1 VNGVKI
7 QPGLYPVNKSLQRGE
22 LTSRPAPSQNFAD
35 LMQQQDESRTQE
47 ELKRKLEDI
56 RLQGDRLTRSMT
68 VRELML
74 YRQMV
79 KNFLEDTVKRGIG
92 LKETKGWDRRGRG
105 KRYKLLEE
113 VDAMLVGM
121 GEELLHTEA
130 GRIDLLHKVG
140 EIRGILI
147 NLVF

>member
-1 VNGVKI
+1 MKI
-7 QPGLYPVNKSLQRGE
+7 QPGFYPVSKTVQRGE
-22 LTSRPAPSQNFAD
+22 TLARPSQSQNFGD
-35 LMQQQDESRTQE
+35 LMQQQEEQRTHE
-47 ELKRKLEDI
+47 ELQRKLEDI

-68 VRELML
+68 VRELVL

-79 KNFLEDTVKRGIG
+79 KGFLEDTVRRGIA
-92 LKETKGWDRRGRG
+92 LKETRGWDRRGRG

-121 GEELLHTEA
+121 GEELLQSEE
-130 GRIDLLHKVG
+130 GRIDLLQKVG
-140 EIRGILI
+140 EIRGLLI

>member
-1 VNGVKI
+1 LKI
-7 QPGLYPVNKSLQRGE
+7 QPGFYPVNKTLQRGE
-22 LTSRPAPSQNFAD
+22 AAARPAQPQGFGD
-35 LMQQQDESRTQE
+35 LMQQQEEQRTHE
-47 ELKRKLEDI
+47 ELQRKLEHI
-56 RLQGDRLTRSMT
+56 RLQGDRLSRSMT
-68 VRELML
+68 VRELVL
-74 YRQMV
+74 YRQMI
-79 KNFLEDTVKRGIG
+79 KGFLEDTVRRGIG

-121 GEELLHTEA
+121 GEELLHSEE
-130 GRIDLLHKVG
+130 GRLDLLQRVG

>member
-1 VNGVKI
+1 MKI
-7 QPGLYPVNKSLQRGE
+7 QSGFYPVNKTLQRGE
-22 LTSRPAPSQNFAD
+22 TAARPSQTQNFGD
-35 LMQQQDESRTQE
+35 FMQQQDEQRTHE
-47 ELKRKLEDI
+47 ELQRKLEDI

-68 VRELML
+68 VRELVL

-79 KNFLEDTVKRGIG
+79 KGFLEDTVRRGIA

-121 GEELLHTEA
+121 GEELLRSEE
-130 GRIDLLHKVG
+130 GRIDLLQKVG
-140 EIRGILI
+140 EIRGIMI
-147 NLVF
+147 NIVF

>member
-1 VNGVKI
+1 LKI
-7 QPGLYPVNKSLQRGE
+7 QPGLYPVNKTLQRGE
-22 LTSRPAPSQNFAD
+22 SANRPTQAQNFGEF
-35 LMQQQDESRTQE
+35 MQQNEEQRTHE
-47 ELKRKLEDI
+47 ELQRKLDVI

-68 VRELML
+68 VRELVI

-79 KNFLEDTVKRGIG
+79 KGFLEDTVRRGIA

-113 VDAMLVGM
+113 VDAMLVSM
-121 GEELLHTEA
+121 GEELLQSEE

>member
-1 VNGVKI
+1 MKI
-7 QPGLYPVNKSLQRGE
+7 QPGFYPVNKSMQRGDSA
-22 LTSRPAPSQNFAD
+22 SRPSQTQNFGD
-35 LMQQQDESRTQE
+35 LMQQQDEQRTHE
-47 ELKRKLEDI
+47 ELQRKLEDI
-56 RLQGDRLTRSMT
+56 RQQGERLTRSMT
-68 VRELML
+68 IRELVL
-74 YRQMV
+74 YRQLV
-79 KNFLEDTVKRGIG
+79 KGFLEATVRRGVA

-113 VDAMLVGM
+113 VDSMLISM
-121 GEELLHTEA
+121 GEELLQSEE

>member
-1 VNGVKI
+1 M
-7 QPGLYPVNKSLQRGE
+7 NKTVQRGE
-22 LTSRPAPSQNFAD
+22 TANRPAPSQNFSD
-35 LMQQQDESRTQE
+35 MMQQQEENRSHE
-47 ELKRKLEDI
+47 ELQRKLEDI

-68 VRELML
+68 VRELVL

-79 KNFLEDTVKRGIG
+79 KGFLEDTVRRGIG

-113 VDAMLVGM
+113 VDALLVGM
-121 GEELLHTEA
+121 GEELLHSEE
-130 GRIDLLHKVG
+130 GRLDLLHKVG
-140 EIRGILI
+140 EIRGMLI

>member
-1 VNGVKI
+1 MKI
-7 QPGLYPVNKSLQRGE
+7 QPGFYPVNKTVQRGE
-22 LTSRPAPSQNFAD
+22 SANRPAPTQNFGD
-35 LMQQQDESRTQE
+35 LLQQQEEQRTHE
-47 ELKRKLEDI
+47 ELQRKLEDI
-56 RLQGDRLTRSMT
+56 RLQGERLTRSMT
-68 VRELML
+68 VRELVL

-79 KNFLEDTVKRGIG
+79 KVFLEDTVRRGIA
-92 LKETKGWDRRGRG
+92 LKETRGWDRRGRG

-121 GEELLHTEA
+121 GEELLHTEE
-130 GRIDLLHKVG
+130 GRLDLLQKIG

>member
-1 VNGVKI
+1 MKI
-7 QPGLYPVNKSLQRGE
+7 QSGYYPVNKTVQRGE
-22 LTSRPAPSQNFAD
+22 MMSRPTQTQNFGD
-35 LMQQQDESRTQE
+35 MMQQQEEQRTHE
-47 ELKRKLEDI
+47 ELQRKLEDI

-68 VRELML
+68 VRELVL

-79 KNFLEDTVKRGIG
+79 KAFLEDTVRRGIA

-113 VDAMLVGM
+113 VDAMLVAM
-121 GEELLHTEA
+121 GEELLQSEE

-147 NLVF
+147 NILF